1 MTHIGEEDLV
11 LLYYGEPGVSRGARE
26 HVAACPECAMRAQS
40 LAAMLDEVTK
50 WPVEEADAGFEGR
63 LWRNVAAR
71 LPEAPKRLP
80 RLRFFVLA
88 AAFASVVISAFV
100 AGRLT
105 THPAAPITAPIISG
119 LSLEARQRVLEISL
133 ADHLDRAE
141 ILLTNLAN
149 GIPPDRGRAADLVSE
164 GRLLRSAVAR
174 SGDAGTL
181 ALVDDVERFLM
192 EAANQPEHPDDKD
205 AAALRRRIEDDS
217 LVFKIRIIKSNLR
230 TRGQQS

>member
-1 MTHIGEEDLV
+1 MSHISEEDLV
-11 LLYYGEPGVSRGARE
+11 LLYYGEPDVSRDARA
-26 HVAACPECAMRAQS
+26 HVAGCPECAMRAQS
-40 LAAMLDEVTK
+40 LAATLDEVAK
-50 WPVEEADAGFEGR
+50 WPAAEPDAGYDQR

-71 LPEAPKRLP
+71 LPEQPKRLP

-88 AAFASVVISAFV
+88 AAFASIVIAAFV

-105 THPAAPITAPIISG
+105 TRPAASPITSG
-119 LSLEARQRVLEISL
+119 LSLEARQRVLQISL

-149 GIPPDRGRAADLVSE
+149 GIPPDRARAADLVSE
-164 GRLLRSAVAR
+164 GRLLRTAVAR

-192 EAANQPEHPDDKD
+192 EAANEPEHPDSTV
-205 AAALRRRIEDDS
+205 AAAFRRRIEDDS

>member
-1 MTHIGEEDLV
+1 MTHITEEDLI
-11 LLYYGEPGVSRGARE
+11 LLYYGEPGVSRGACE
-26 HVAACPECAMRAQS
+26 HVGGCPECAMRAQS
-40 LAAMLDEVTK
+40 LAAMLDEVAK
-50 WPVEEADAGFEGR
+50 WPAEEPDPAFDER
-63 LWRNVAAR
+63 LWRDIAAR

-80 RLRFFVLA
+80 RLRFFTLA
-88 AAFASVVISAFV
+88 AAFASVVIAAFV
-100 AGRLT
+100 IGRLT
-105 THPAAPITAPIISG
+105 THPAAPITSG

-141 ILLTNLAN
+141 ILLTNLTN

-181 ALVDDVERFLM
+181 ALVDDVERFLV
-192 EAANQPEHPDDKD
+192 EAANEPEHPDDTD